1 MNKIYPSDL
10 TASQWNLIKD
20 FFPKPKL
27 TGRPRENE
35 FRAVVNGILYIAKTG
50 VPWRYMQKEYS
61 KWGTVYDYFRQWR
74 KDGRWRRIHDT
85 LRAALRVKKGRHKH
99 ATAGAIDSQ
108 SVKTTAVAGERG
120 FDAGKKNNGRK
131 RHILVDTLGLLI
143 LVAVTAASVLWRR
156 RSAGFT
162 EKTRRNRKEVAK
174 NLGRWRLSRRV
185 VGMGQRKVQIYF
197 RGGFTK
203 R

>member
-1 MNKIYPSDL
+1 
-10 TASQWNLIKD
+10 
-20 FFPKPKL
+20 
-27 TGRPRENE
+27 
-35 FRAVVNGILYIAKTG
+35 
-50 VPWRYMQKEYS
+50 MQKEYS

-131 RHILVDTLGLLI
+131 RHILV
-143 LVAVTAASVLWRR
+143 VLWDC
-156 RSAGFT
+156 
-162 EKTRRNRKEVAK
+162 
-174 NLGRWRLSRRV
+174 
-185 VGMGQRKVQIYF
+185 
-197 RGGFTK
+197 
-203 R
+203 